1 MFNHWIVMQ
10 VAKEHQADLMREAEQ
25 ARRGQPLKK
34 DSRLSSLVQN
44 IRVVVM
50 SLS

>member
-1 MFNHWIVMQ
+1 MQ

-34 DSRLSSLVQN
+34 KDKRSSLAKN
-44 IRVVVM
+44 LRMMVM
-50 SLS
+50 SLSL